1 MVKRCVWGT
10 CNSDDR
16 YKHKPHM
23 SGVEFFPIPKP
34 KTRLEETLQW
44 VKACGRKDYAVS
56 NVNKHAYVC
65 SKHFVDG
72 RPTTQHPYPI
82 MATPLKQ
89 TVHKSRKLPFDR
101 ATVHIKASITT
112 PTTSKIV
119 DQVWMD
125 VGAYVTLNG
134 SNTSKDQPLQ
144 ATPHFCEELKVD
156 ADHTYYAVKRGFN
169 VQTTSIST
177 QTDITMAEMDSLTDN
192 MMDTGSMKR
201 KNLMN
206 DIMKDN
212 KSCKFYT
219 GVSLAVFC
227 FILNFLRKKA
237 SSMVYWNSAD
247 TSERENSETPRK
259 GPRRILDIKEELAL
273 TLLRLRRG
281 FDTKTLG
288 DMFAISES
296 SVCRIFTTW
305 LNLMYHD
312 LKFLVRWPSREQVLK
327 KMPKCFKH
335 FKKTK
340 CIIDC
345 TEFFVQKP
353 SLPSAQRI
361 TYSSYKHHNTF
372 KCLVGITPRGSFS
385 FISDLFTGSISD
397 RKIVQDSGFLQK
409 VEYGDDIMADRGFL
423 IRGDLALK
431 GATLNIPPFSM
442 GKQMCANATTKTRRI
457 ARARIH
463 VERAIGRLKNF
474 TLLQRTIPL
483 RMKHTFN
490 QVVKVCAILCNL
502 DSQLVK

>member
-23 SGVEFFPIPKP
+23 LGVEFFPIPKP

-82 MATPLKQ
+82 MATPSKQ

-101 ATVHIKASITT
+101 ATIHTKASITT

-119 DQVWMD
+119 DQVWRD

-134 SNTSKDQPLQ
+134 TNTSKDQPLQ

-177 QTDITMAEMDSLTDN
+177 QTDITMEEMDSLTDN

-227 FILNFLRKKA
+227 FILNFLRKTA
-237 SSMVYWNSAD
+237 SSMVYWNSTD

-259 GPRRILDIKEELAL
+259 GPRRILDIKKELAL

-296 SVCRIFTTW
+296 S
-305 LNLMYHD
+305 
-312 LKFLVRWPSREQVLK
+312 
-327 KMPKCFKH
+327 
-335 FKKTK
+335 
-340 CIIDC
+340 
-345 TEFFVQKP
+345 
-353 SLPSAQRI
+353 
-361 TYSSYKHHNTF
+361 
-372 KCLVGITPRGSFS
+372 CLVGITPRGSFS

-397 RKIVQDSGFLQK
+397 RKIVQDSCFLQK

-431 GATLNIPPFSM
+431 GATLNTPPFSM